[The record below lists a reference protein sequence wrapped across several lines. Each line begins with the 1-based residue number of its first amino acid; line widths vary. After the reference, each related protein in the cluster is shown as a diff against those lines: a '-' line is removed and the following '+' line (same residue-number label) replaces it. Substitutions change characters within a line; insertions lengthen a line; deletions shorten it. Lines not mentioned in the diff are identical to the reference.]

1 MDTLGPA
8 SNPVCFNGANR
19 IGSCSSSLRYKT
31 EVHPFLGGLDIVR
44 RLRPISFTWK
54 EDGLPDLGLGAEE
67 VARVEPRLT
76 FRNKQGEIEGVKYNQ
91 VSAVLVN
98 AVQQQ
103 QAQITAQ
110 QHTIEQQQQ
119 QLKRQQD
126 LLQALKLMVCR
137 RNQRAKVCK

>member
-1 MDTLGPA
+1 M
-8 SNPVCFNGANR
+8 
-19 IGSCSSSLRYKT
+19 
-31 EVHPFLGGLDIVR
+31 R

-54 EDGLPDLGLGAEE
+54 EDGLADLGLGAEE

-110 QHTIEQQQQ
+110 QQVIEQQHQ

-126 LLQALKLMVCR
+126 LLQELKLMVCQ
-137 RNQRAKVCK
+137 RNKRAKVCK